1 MFKKILVPT
10 DFSAYVRKVLECI
23 GDIPG
28 LTEVVLL
35 NVVARDPL
43 ARVWDPVAEAREA
56 EKKLAGEKKYFK
68 APGVNVKVRAVSA
81 LEGDIPEAINQIAK
95 EEDVQIVVMGAH
107 GRSLISSALLGSSSR
122 NVLRFGDRHLLIM
135 RYRMPGES
143 DLGPVGPK
151 ATWVKIAEPPKGPE
165 VMEKYCARV
174 FSKVLV
180 PTDFSQPAEAAISF
194 VKDIGNIGEIV
205 LLHVVSKGESKEE
218 IDARIEDATK
228 KLNGIVMELG
238 KGGLKVTPRVAVGS
252 PVDIICSMAEE
263 EDVSLIAMS
272 SVGKDTLRT
281 GRIGSRTY
289 DVANSAKRP
298 ILVVRLKPVFEAKS
312 A

>member
-10 DFSAYVRKVLECI
+10 DFSAYARKVLECI

-43 ARVWDPVAEAREA
+43 ARVWDPVAEAKDA
-56 EKKLAGEKKYFK
+56 EKKLDEEKIYFK
-68 APGVNVKVRAVSA
+68 APGVNVKVKAVSA
-81 LEGDIPEAINQIAK
+81 LEGDIPDAINQIAK
-95 EEDVQIVVMGAH
+95 EEDVQMVVMGAR

-135 RYRMPGES
+135 RYKMPGES
-143 DLGPVGPK
+143 DLGAVGPK
-151 ATWVKIAEPPKGPE
+151 ATWVNIAEPPKAE
-165 VMEKYCARV
+165 LMEKYCTRV
-174 FSKVLV
+174 FAKVLV
-180 PTDFSQPAEAAISF
+180 PTDFSQPAEAAMSF
-194 VKDIGNIGEIV
+194 VKDIGNIGEVV

-218 IDARIEDATK
+218 IDAKVEDSKK
-228 KLNGIVMELG
+228 KLNDIAVELG
-238 KGGLKVTPRVAVGS
+238 KGGMKVTTKVAVGS
-252 PVDIICSMAEE
+252 PVELIKSMAEE
-263 EDVSLIAMS
+263 EDVSLIALS
-272 SVGKDTLRT
+272 SVGKDNLKT

-298 ILVVRLKPVFEAKS
+298 VLVVRLKPVFEAKS

>member
-1 MFKKILVPT
+1 MFKKVLVPT
-10 DFSAYVRKVLECI
+10 DFSAYARKVLECI
-23 GDIPG
+23 GEIPG

-35 NVVARDPL
+35 SVVARDPL
-43 ARVWDPVAEAREA
+43 ARVWDPVAEAKDA
-56 EKKLAGEKKYFK
+56 EKKLAQEKKYFK
-68 APGVNVKVRAVSA
+68 APEVNIKVKAVSA

-95 EEDVQIVVMGAH
+95 EEDVQMVVMGAR
-107 GRSLISSALLGSSSR
+107 GRSIISSALLGSASR

-135 RYRMPGES
+135 RYKTPGES
-143 DLGPVGPK
+143 GLGPVGPK
-151 ATWVKIAEPPKGPE
+151 ATWVKIAEPPRAE
-165 VMEKYCARV
+165 TMEKYCARV

-205 LLHVVSKGESKEE
+205 LLHVISKGESKEE
-218 IDARIEDATK
+218 IDAAMKEATE
-228 KLNGIVMELG
+228 KLNGIAMDLG

-252 PVDIICSMAEE
+252 PVDMIRSMAEE

>member
-10 DFSAYVRKVLECI
+10 DFSAYARKVLECI

-56 EKKLAGEKKYFK
+56 EKKLDVERKYFK
-68 APGVNVKVRAVSA
+68 TPGINVRVRAVSA

-95 EEDVQIVVMGAH
+95 EEDVQMVVMGAR

-143 DLGPVGPK
+143 NLGPVGPK
-151 ATWVKIAEPPKGPE
+151 ATWVKIAEPPKGE
-165 VMEKYCARV
+165 LMEKYCARV
-174 FSKVLV
+174 FAKVLV
-180 PTDFSQPAEAAISF
+180 PTDFSQPTEAAVSF
-194 VKDIGNIGEIV
+194 VKEIGNIGEIV

-218 IDARIEDATK
+218 IDAMVEDATK
-228 KLNGIVMELG
+228 KLNGIAVELG
-238 KGGLKVTPRVAVGS
+238 KSGLKVTPKVVVGS
-252 PVDIICSMAEE
+252 PVELIKSMAEE

-272 SVGKDTLRT
+272 SVGKDTLKT

-298 ILVVRLKPVFEAKS
+298 VLVVRLKPVFEAKS

>member
-1 MFKKILVPT
+1 MFKKVLVPT
-10 DFSAYVRKVLECI
+10 DFSAYARKVLECI

-43 ARVWDPVAEAREA
+43 ARVWDPVAEAKEA

-68 APGVNVKVRAVSA
+68 APGINVKVRAVSA

-95 EEDVQIVVMGAH
+95 EEDVQIVVMGAR

-135 RYRMPGES
+135 RYRLPGES

-151 ATWVKIAEPPKGPE
+151 ATWVKIAEPPKAE
-165 VMEKYCARV
+165 TMEKYCTRV

-194 VKDIGNIGEIV
+194 VKDIGNVGEIV

-218 IDARIEDATK
+218 IDAMVEDSTK
-228 KLNGIVMELG
+228 KLNGIAMELG

-252 PVDIICSMAEE
+252 PVDIIRSMAEE

>member
-1 MFKKILVPT
+1 MFKKVLVPT
-10 DFSAYVRKVLECI
+10 DFSAYARKVLECI

-43 ARVWDPVAEAREA
+43 ARVWDPVAEAKDA
-56 EKKLAGEKKYFK
+56 EKKLDEEKIYFK
-68 APGVNVKVRAVSA
+68 APGVNVKVKAVSA
-81 LEGDIPEAINQIAK
+81 LEGDIPDAINQIAK
-95 EEDVQIVVMGAH
+95 EEDVQVVVMGAR

-135 RYRMPGES
+135 RYKMLGES
-143 DLGPVGPK
+143 DLGAVGPK
-151 ATWVKIAEPPKGPE
+151 ATWVNIAEPPKAE
-165 VMEKYCARV
+165 LMEKYCIRV
-174 FSKVLV
+174 FAKVLV
-180 PTDFSQPAEAAISF
+180 PTDFSQPAEAAMSF
-194 VKDIGNIGEIV
+194 VKDIGNIGEVV

-218 IDARIEDATK
+218 IDAKVEDSKK
-228 KLNGIVMELG
+228 KLNDIAMELG
-238 KGGLKVTPRVAVGS
+238 KGGLKVTTKVAVGS
-252 PVDIICSMAEE
+252 PVELIKSMAEE

-289 DVANSAKRP
+289 DVANSVKRP
-298 ILVVRLKPVFEAKS
+298 VLVVRLKPVFEAKS

>member
-1 MFKKILVPT
+1 MFKKVLVPT
-10 DFSAYVRKVLECI
+10 DFSAYARKVLECI

-28 LTEVVLL
+28 LTEVVIL

-43 ARVWDPVAEAREA
+43 ARVWDPVAQAKEA

-68 APGVNVKVRAVSA
+68 ATGINVKVRAVSA

-95 EEDVQIVVMGAH
+95 EEDVQIVVMGAR

-135 RYRMPGES
+135 RYRMSGES

-151 ATWVKIAEPPKGPE
+151 ATWVKIAEPPKAE
-165 VMEKYCARV
+165 TMEKYCARV
-174 FSKVLV
+174 FAKVLV
-180 PTDFSQPAEAAISF
+180 PTDFSQPAEAAVSF

-218 IDARIEDATK
+218 IDAMVEDATK
-228 KLNGIVMELG
+228 KLNDIAMELS
-238 KGGLKVTPRVAVGS
+238 KGGMKVTPRVAVGS
-252 PVDIICSMAEE
+252 PVDIIRSMAEE

>member
-1 MFKKILVPT
+1 MFKKVLVPT
-10 DFSAYVRKVLECI
+10 DFSAYARKVLECI

-43 ARVWDPVAEAREA
+43 ARVWDPVAEAKDA
-56 EKKLAGEKKYFK
+56 EKKLAQEKKYFK

-81 LEGDIPEAINQIAK
+81 LEGDIPAAINQVAR
-95 EEDVQIVVMGAH
+95 EEDVQMVVMGAR
-107 GRSLISSALLGSSSR
+107 GRSIISSALLGSASR
-122 NVLRFGDRHLLIM
+122 NVLRFGDQHLLIM
-135 RYRMPGES
+135 RYKMPGES
-143 DLGPVGPK
+143 DLGPVGAK
-151 ATWVKIAEPPKGPE
+151 ATWVKIAEPPKAE
-165 VMEKYCARV
+165 LIEKYCARV
-174 FSKVLV
+174 FAKVLV
-180 PTDFSQPAEAAISF
+180 PTDFSQPAEAALSF
-194 VKDIGNIGEIV
+194 VKGIGNLGEVV

-218 IDARIEDATK
+218 IDAMVEDATK
-228 KLNGIVMELG
+228 KLNDIAMELG
-238 KGGLKVTPRVAVGS
+238 KGGLKITPKVVVGS
-252 PVDIICSMAEE
+252 PVELIRSMAEE

-298 ILVVRLKPVFEAKS
+298 ILVVRLKPVFES
-312 A
+312 

>member
-1 MFKKILVPT
+1 MFKKVLVPT
-10 DFSAYVRKVLECI
+10 DFSAYARKVLECI

-43 ARVWDPVAEAREA
+43 ARVWDPVAEAKEA

-68 APGVNVKVRAVSA
+68 APGINIKVRAVSA
-81 LEGDIPEAINQIAK
+81 LEGDIPEAINQVAK
-95 EEDVQIVVMGAH
+95 EEDVQMVVMGAR

-135 RYRMPGES
+135 RYRLPGES
-143 DLGPVGPK
+143 DLGLVGPK
-151 ATWVKIAEPPKGPE
+151 ATWVKISEPPKAE
-165 VMEKYCARV
+165 AMEKYCARV

-194 VKDIGNIGEIV
+194 VKDIGNLGEIL

-218 IDARIEDATK
+218 IDAMVEDSTK
-228 KLNGIVMELG
+228 KLDSIAMELG
-238 KGGLKVTPRVAVGS
+238 KSGLKVTQKVVVGS
-252 PVDIICSMAEE
+252 PVELIKSMAEE

-298 ILVVRLKPVFEAKS
+298 VLVVRLKPVFGA
-312 A
+312 

>member
-10 DFSAYVRKVLECI
+10 DFSAYARKVLECI

-43 ARVWDPVAEAREA
+43 ARVWDPVAEAKEA
-56 EKKLAGEKKYFK
+56 EKKLAIEKKNFK
-68 APGVNVKVRAVSA
+68 APGINVKVRAVSA
-81 LEGDIPEAINQIAK
+81 LEGDIPDAINQIAK
-95 EEDVQIVVMGAH
+95 EEDVQMVVMGAR

-135 RYRMPGES
+135 RYRLPGES

-151 ATWVKIAEPPKGPE
+151 ATWVKIAEPPE
-165 VMEKYCARV
+165 AETMAKYCARV

-180 PTDFSQPAEAAISF
+180 PTDFSQPAEAAVSF

-218 IDARIEDATK
+218 IDSAIKESTD
-228 KLNGIVMELG
+228 KLNRIAMELG
-238 KGGLKVTPRVAVGS
+238 KNGLKVTPRVAVGS
-252 PVDIICSMAEE
+252 PVDIIRSMAEE

-289 DVANSAKRP
+289 DVANSTKRP
-298 ILVVRLKPVFEAKS
+298 VLVVRLKPVYEAKI

>member
-10 DFSAYVRKVLECI
+10 DFSAYARKVLECI

-43 ARVWDPVAEAREA
+43 ARVWDPVAQAKEA
-56 EKKLAGEKKYFK
+56 EKKLAGEKKNFK
-68 APGVNVKVRAVSA
+68 APGVNIKVKAVSA

-95 EEDVQIVVMGAH
+95 EEDVQMVVMGAR

-151 ATWVKIAEPPKGPE
+151 ATWVKIAEPPKAE
-165 VMEKYCARV
+165 TMEKYCARV

-218 IDARIEDATK
+218 IDAMVEDATK
-228 KLNGIVMELG
+228 KLNDIAMELG
-238 KGGLKVTPRVAVGS
+238 KGGMKVTPRVAVGS
-252 PVDIICSMAEE
+252 PVDIIRSMAEE
-263 EDVSLIAMS
+263 EDVSMIAMS

-289 DVANSAKRP
+289 DVANSARRP
-298 ILVVRLKPVFEAKS
+298 ILVVRLKPVFGA
-312 A
+312 

>member
-1 MFKKILVPT
+1 MFKKVLVPT
-10 DFSAYVRKVLECI
+10 DFSAYARKVLECI

-43 ARVWDPVAEAREA
+43 ARVWDPVAQAKEA
-56 EKKLAGEKKYFK
+56 EKKLADEKRNFK

-95 EEDVQIVVMGAH
+95 EEDVQMVVMGAR
-107 GRSLISSALLGSSSR
+107 GRSLISSALLGSASR

-135 RYRMPGES
+135 RYKTPGEE
-143 DLGPVGPK
+143 LGPVGPK
-151 ATWVKIAEPPKGPE
+151 AMWVKIKEPPVSE
-165 VMEKYCARV
+165 LMEKYCTRV
-174 FSKVLV
+174 FAKVLV

-228 KLNGIVMELG
+228 KLNDIAMELG
-238 KGGLKVTPRVAVGS
+238 KGGLKVTPKVVVGS
-252 PVDIICSMAEE
+252 PVELIRSIAEE

-298 ILVVRLKPVFEAKS
+298 VLVVRLKPVFEAKS

>member
-10 DFSAYVRKVLECI
+10 DFSAYARKVLECI

-56 EKKLAGEKKYFK
+56 EKKLAEEKIYFK

-81 LEGDIPEAINQIAK
+81 LEGDIPDAINQIAK
-95 EEDVQIVVMGAH
+95 EEDVQMVVMGAR

-135 RYRMPGES
+135 RYKMPGES
-143 DLGPVGPK
+143 DLGAVGPK
-151 ATWVKIAEPPKGPE
+151 ATWVNIAEPSKAE
-165 VMEKYCARV
+165 LMEKYCTRV
-174 FSKVLV
+174 FAKVLV
-180 PTDFSQPAEAAISF
+180 PTDFSQPAEAAMSF
-194 VKDIGNIGEIV
+194 VKDIGNIGEVV

-218 IDARIEDATK
+218 IDAKVEDSKK
-228 KLNGIVMELG
+228 KLNDIAMELG
-238 KGGLKVTPRVAVGS
+238 KGGLKVTTKVAVGS
-252 PVDIICSMAEE
+252 PVELIKSMAEE
-263 EDVSLIAMS
+263 ENVSLIAMS
-272 SVGKDTLRT
+272 SVGKDKVKT

-289 DVANSAKRP
+289 DVANSSKRP
-298 ILVVRLKPVFEAKS
+298 VLVVRLKPVFEA
-312 A
+312 

>member
-10 DFSAYVRKVLECI
+10 DFSAYARKVLECI

-43 ARVWDPVAEAREA
+43 ARVWDPVAEAKEA
-56 EKKLAGEKKYFK
+56 EKKLAVEKKYFK
-68 APGVNVKVRAVSA
+68 APGVNIKVRAVSA
-81 LEGDIPEAINQIAK
+81 LEGDIPDAINQIAK
-95 EEDVQIVVMGAH
+95 EEDVQIVVMGAR

-135 RYRMPGES
+135 RYRLPGES
-143 DLGPVGPK
+143 DLGHVGPK
-151 ATWVKIAEPPKGPE
+151 ATWVKIAEPPE
-165 VMEKYCARV
+165 VETMEKYCARV
-174 FSKVLV
+174 FFKVLV

-194 VKDIGNIGEIV
+194 VKEIGNIGEIV

-218 IDARIEDATK
+218 IDATMKESTE
-228 KLNGIVMELG
+228 KLNGIATELG
-238 KGGLKVTPRVAVGS
+238 KGGMKVTPRVAVGS
-252 PVDIICSMAEE
+252 PVDIIRSMAEE

-272 SVGKDTLRT
+272 SVGKDTLKT

-298 ILVVRLKPVFEAKS
+298 VLVVRLKPVFEAKS